1 MRNLN
6 CFYQIYMQLK
16 NRIACR
22 IFFINFLLLKKQIKN
37 INNFFYQK
45 KIYTGLE
52 DASDLK
58 PLNIVLGFFS
68 KFSKLFDFR
77 KKTSFLIQF
86 FFTITFNYL
95 MSIIF
100 LCFCQQLWISKLRSS
115 QKPGFVCAILTFK
128 NRLFFKKFWYPKCML
143 WLVKKVYISNIVYG
157 KQQAWEILFLPK
169 EMRWILSGE
178 VVSDK

>member
-1 MRNLN
+1 MNVVYISV
-6 CFYQIYMQLK
+6 F
-16 NRIACR
+16 
-22 IFFINFLLLKKQIKN
+22 
-37 INNFFYQK
+37 
-45 KIYTGLE
+45 E
-52 DASDLK
+52 
-58 PLNIVLGFFS
+58 
-68 KFSKLFDFR
+68 FSKLNMCFTTKSGHFKYPKIFKIVWFQEKNVFFD
-77 KKTSFLIQF
+77 SI